1 MQMNMKEKKSK
12 EAVNKTLSQ
21 PENRKKENSPEKK
34 TSEQKQKDATAGEV
48 QYAPTIGRHGTDEEK
63 NLNPE
68 E

>member
-1 MQMNMKEKKSK
+1 MKEKKSK
-12 EAVNKTLSQ
+12 EAVNKTLGQ
-21 PENRKKENSPEKK
+21 AENRKKESSTEKK
-34 TSEQKQKDATAGEV
+34 ASEQKQRDTTAGEV

>member
-1 MQMNMKEKKSK
+1 MNMKEKKSK

-21 PENRKKENSPEKK
+21 PENRKKENSTEKK
-34 TSEQKQKDATAGEV
+34 ASEQKQKDATAGEV